1 MGFWAQ
7 GWVSWWDLGC
17 CDGKGTED
25 PGWVWGGGLRRAG
38 EGPGRDSGSP
48 MILIL

>member
-17 CDGKGTED
+17 CDRKGTED
-25 PGWVWGGGLRRAG
+25 PSWVWGGGLGRAG
-38 EGPGRDSGSP
+38 EVLAGTQDV
-48 MILIL
+48 L